1 MNATVQIIA
10 QLYCYPEFRVAAHSR
25 DATSSKTD
33 AHTEFR
39 HTFIEM
45 LDNYHKPQTKMND
58 NQFRD
63 YYHYTFLTT
72 MDKIQFFNICKGD
85 FTLDVLLNSISGI
98 IQDDILIN
106 LSATTLPTAPV
117 QLLHLPLEPDCPRIN
132 ILCDLAYSL
141 QNHKALRK
149 YALPKF
155 LLLATDIVEVKKMFF
170 IEDNG
175 TMTSQKPPNGGVIFP
190 HEIDLE
196 ANDKLMKYQLI
207 SMINLQP
214 KHAFAVVRY
223 GKTWYWCNDQL
234 VFELEKFFFDEA
246 HKNGF
251 FYIPEKSLVPDL
263 YGRFLAAP
271 RNEYAIPAVF
281 LYELIS

>member
-1 MNATVQIIA
+1 MFYYLICLCITINLKSNMLLLQQELSTLAVVQSPFSCASHPRFLYNPKSSCFMNATVQIIA

-98 IQDDILIN
+98 IQADIL
-106 LSATTLPTAPV
+106 SA
-117 QLLHLPLEPDCPRIN
+117 
-132 ILCDLAYSL
+132 
-141 QNHKALRK
+141 
-149 YALPKF
+149 
-155 LLLATDIVEVKKMFF
+155 
-170 IEDNG
+170 
-175 TMTSQKPPNGGVIFP
+175 
-190 HEIDLE
+190 
-196 ANDKLMKYQLI
+196 
-207 SMINLQP
+207 
-214 KHAFAVVRY
+214 
-223 GKTWYWCNDQL
+223 
-234 VFELEKFFFDEA
+234 
-246 HKNGF
+246 
-251 FYIPEKSLVPDL
+251 
-263 YGRFLAAP
+263 
-271 RNEYAIPAVF
+271 
-281 LYELIS
+281 